1 MKIVPEIA
9 ASHDEFVRI
18 RHDIHKHPELA
29 FEEFRTADLVAQK
42 LDEWGIDYQRGIAV
56 TGIVAWIKKG
66 HSDKAIG
73 LRADMDALAMN
84 EANCFGHRSVYEG
97 KFHGCGHDGH
107 TTMLLAAAKHLKQNV
122 DFDGTVYLI
131 FQPAEEGE
139 GGAIRM
145 IEEGIFDKFPMDS
158 VYGLHNFPDLPVGNV
173 QVLPGPFFAS
183 FDSFKVTVVGCG
195 GHGAYPEKAIDPV
208 PILCQIILAW
218 QTLASRHVSTFNPL
232 VISTTIMDAGRVN
245 NVIPERASAEGAV
258 RTLDTETRRSVEL
271 QMKRVAEGIAAG
283 FDAKVIFDYEAG
295 YPVLVN
301 TLEETERCEAVARRV
316 FGADHVS
323 RPAVPVMGSEDFAAF
338 LQEKPGCYILLGNGA
353 GEGTCMIHNPD
364 YDFNDEIIP
373 MGASYWSAL
382 VETLLASD
390 GV

>member
-1 MKIVPEIA
+1 MKLIPEVIE
-9 ASHDEFVRI
+9 SHSEFTEI

-29 FEEFRTADLVAQK
+29 FEEFRTADVVAKK
-42 LDEWGIDYQRGIAV
+42 LDEWGIEYHRGLAV
-56 TGIVAWIKKG
+56 TGVVAWVKKG
-66 HSDKAIG
+66 TSDKAIG
-73 LRADMDALAMN
+73 LRADMDALPMN
-84 EANCFGHRSVYEG
+84 EANCFGHKSVHPG

-107 TTMLLAAAKHLKQNV
+107 TTMLLAAAKHLKQNAN
-122 DFDGTVYLI
+122 FDGTVYFI

-145 IEEGIFDKFPMDS
+145 IEEGIFEKFPMDS
-158 VYGLHNFPDLPVGNV
+158 VYGLHNFPDVPVGNV

-183 FDSFKVTVVGCG
+183 FDGFKVTVVGNG
-195 GHGAYPEKAIDPV
+195 GHGAYPEKATDPV

-232 VISTTIMDAGRVN
+232 VISTTIIDAGRAN
-245 NVIPERASAEGAV
+245 NVIPTRASAEGAV
-258 RTLDTETRRSVEL
+258 RTLDPETRTDIEVR
-271 QMKRVAEGIAAG
+271 MKQVAEGIAAG
-283 FDAKVIFDYEAG
+283 FGAKVVFEYNAG

-301 TLEETERCEAVARRV
+301 TEAETEICEQVARDL
-316 FGADHVS
+316 FGADNVS

-373 MGASYWSAL
+373 MGASYWSKL
-382 VETLLASD
+382 VEKLLAP
-390 GV
+390 